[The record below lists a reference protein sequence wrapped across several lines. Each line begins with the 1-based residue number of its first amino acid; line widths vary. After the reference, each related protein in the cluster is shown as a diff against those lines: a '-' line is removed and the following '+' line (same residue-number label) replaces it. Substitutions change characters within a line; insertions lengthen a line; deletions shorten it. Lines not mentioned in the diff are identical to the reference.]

1 MNNIP
6 NKIYNDTNSKDNDN
20 NSNNINHLKKLF
32 KEKNNILF
40 LCHHNADPDAIGG
53 ALGLKYLANSFNK
66 SKKSNIIISTNSVS
80 KLTRNILS
88 ELNETV
94 EIVNY
99 PKLLDVVCFVDTSS
113 LNQVL
118 IDENKLS
125 DKKVILIDH
134 HKKTDLV
141 DMCDFVI
148 VDENST
154 SVCEIVANIFKKI
167 NIYPPK
173 NIRTALLCGIV
184 YDTKHLKLATEGT
197 FNIISWLI
205 RDISFQK
212 ILYLLTQESDESKKL
227 AHLKACSR
235 MELRII
241 KRGNRKYIVGLSN
254 SSSNEASCA
263 KTMVSIGADIAF
275 VVAVRKK
282 DNEIRVSARCRKPI
296 SKQVHLGVL
305 MEKIAKKLNGRGG
318 GHAEAA
324 GLNANFEKGA
334 PKDEIIK
341 EVLNLCVNSFEKELN

>member
-1 MNNIP
+1 MNNILKNENNNP
-6 NKIYNDTNSKDNDN
+6 YHSDNID
-20 NSNNINHLKKLF
+20 HLKKLF

-66 SKKSNIIISTNSVS
+66 NKNPNIIISTNSVS
-80 KLTRNILS
+80 KLTRNILL
-88 ELNETV
+88 ELNESV

-99 PKLLDVVCFVDTSS
+99 PKLLDIVCFVDTAS
-113 LNQVL
+113 LNQVM
-118 IDENKLS
+118 IDENKLL
-125 DKKVILIDH
+125 DKNIILIDH

-141 DMCDFVI
+141 NICDLVI

-205 RDISFQK
+205 KDISFQK

-235 MELRII
+235 MELHTI
-241 KRGNRKYIVGLSN
+241 KQGNQKYIVALSN

-282 DNEIRVSARCRKPI
+282 DKEIRVSARCRKQI

-334 PKDEIIK
+334 PKDETIK
-341 EVLNLCVNSFEKELN
+341 KVLNLCLNSFEKELIKK